1 MAKNQSS
8 WYSADFKMDVIQ
20 KYLSG
25 NSKIDPFCKEM
36 GISKSTF
43 YKWLRIY
50 DSSFESK
57 SSLPATPFQDITPIV
72 KQDVTPAIKASKIK
86 ITLPNKM
93 IIEFDSVELKNVMA
107 ELK

>member
-1 MAKNQSS
+1 MARNQNR
-8 WYSADFKMDVIQ
+8 WYSAEFKMDVIQ

-25 NSKIDPFCKEM
+25 NSKVDPFCKEM

-43 YKWLRIY
+43 YKWLEIY
-50 DSSFESK
+50 DNSFENNE
-57 SSLPATPFQDITPIV
+57 SLPTTAFQDITPVI
-72 KQDVTPAIKASKIK
+72 KQDITPIIKTSKIK

-93 IIEFDSVELKNVMA
+93 IIEFDSTELKNVMS